1 MKKELAKSDFKIKT
15 MKKEAKESVTQHNK
29 ILKKKDET
37 IENLQHFKTLKNSE
51 EINSKLK
58 RRKSIKKLKS
68 LEERESQLLKK
79 NQNHI
84 IPNNNEVPKTL
95 IYPCSPISLPPNLT
109 TNYSNFVQSLPAS
122 LNISNVSLYPSTVSY
137 WLPPPCELASN
148 DFVSSISHRLSILS
162 DKPNQSSTTSVR
174 QTPPTTRDELKL
186 IENLLETMGKKLDK
200 WNKTGL
206 DILRKSAL

>member
-1 MKKELAKSDFKIKT
+1 
-15 MKKEAKESVTQHNK
+15 MKKEAKESVTQNNK
-29 ILKKKDET
+29 TLKKKDET

-51 EINSKLK
+51 ERELKIKEKKIN
-58 RRKSIKKLKS
+58 KKLKS
-68 LEERESQLLKK
+68 FEERETKLLKK
-79 NQNHI
+79 NQNLN
-84 IPNNNEVPKTL
+84 IPNNYNEVPKSL
-95 IYPCSPISLPPNLT
+95 IYSCSPIPLSPS
-109 TNYSNFVQSLPAS
+109 TNYSNCVQSVTAS
-122 LNISNVSLYPSTVSY
+122 VNMSSISFHPSTVSY